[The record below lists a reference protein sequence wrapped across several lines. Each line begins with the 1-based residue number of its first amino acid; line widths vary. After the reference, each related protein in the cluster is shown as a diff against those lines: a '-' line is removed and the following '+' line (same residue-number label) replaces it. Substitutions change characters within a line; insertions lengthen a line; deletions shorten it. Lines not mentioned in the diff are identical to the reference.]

1 MFEHEDSRNDSAP
14 SNPRA
19 GDTPGFGSGGGGG
32 NNGNYSGGGGNSG
45 DGNGGGGG
53 GYENQGRGSNV
64 TDARPQSPAEA
75 GAQADMNRAMM
86 QGQGANVT
94 NTQPQPPAFTA
105 IENLSRNINPISF
118 PGGSSATSMWSPT
131 MSGFAIQ
138 PTTNTIGVP
147 TLVLD
152 TMRPTTPVPSFQNT
166 PYGIDVNRLSPTTFQ
181 QDKINNFLNKTGY
194 IESKNNPLAV
204 NKDTKAIG
212 EFQLTKTTAF
222 DLMNK
227 YYPDLIVGQTKDQV
241 FRNVA
246 LNEALQKDLTTK
258 LAQDNMAS
266 LSRSGIAPTD
276 TNAYLAHWFGDV
288 KAKSVITSDANTP
301 IESIIGEDAASKNKL
316 TGLTAGE
323 VKAKA
328 DQAMA
333 AAGRAT
339 STNNGIG
346 SAGGFGRVADL
357 LNPTFQSD
365 TTPSVVSK
373 IGDTTPVST
382 TSLDRRV
389 APDAVAAATKAPESF
404 GDWLGSFF
412 NTSDQVS
419 KVLAEPNRVAT
430 IPGLPNTTSGMTKQE
445 WADSFGVDP
454 SEVKA
459 RVSTINGA
467 PQVDYYSKELSD
479 IPGEILK
486 GIGEG
491 IGSLFGN
498 RDVNKMPQGSSVRD
512 PRFLDMFSG
521 SGREAPITESRGN
534 DKISVNANS
543 NMATQ
548 APVTVAS
555 ATPETPVALGTGIDY
570 TPRKYNPGN
579 IVVRTPS
586 YRLS

>member
-1 MFEHEDSRNDSAP
+1 MMPDSDFGGGWGYQGERDNTPASSPESAAAAQG
-14 SNPRA
+14 NV
-19 GDTPGFGSGGGGG
+19 SGGGGG
-32 NNGNYSGGGGNSG
+32 SASERQQADRYSNNEATAAQNNAMAQASANAQAEAEMRAAQS
-45 DGNGGGGG
+45 
-53 GYENQGRGSNV
+53 QGRGSNV
-64 TDARPQSPAEA
+64 TD
-75 GAQADMNRAMM
+75 M
-86 QGQGANVT
+86 
-94 NTQPQPPAFTA
+94 QPQPPAVTA

-204 NKDTKAIG
+204 NKDTKAFG
-212 EFQLTKTTAF
+212 QYQLTPSTAV

-227 YYPDLIVGQTKDQV
+227 YYPDLVVGQTPSQIA
-241 FRNVA
+241 RNVA

-258 LAQDNMAS
+258 LAQENMAS
-266 LSRSGIAPTD
+266 LSRSGIVPTD
-276 TNAYLAHWFGDV
+276 TNAYLSHWFGGAT
-288 KAKSVITSDANTP
+288 AKSVITSDANTP

-316 TGLTAGE
+316 TGLTTGE
-323 VKAKA
+323 VISKA

-339 STNNGIG
+339 STNSGIG
-346 SAGGFGRVADL
+346 SAGGFGRVASDI
-357 LNPTFQSD
+357 NPKFQSD
-365 TTPSVVSK
+365 VVPSFNDADLPAEGASPAAATTGK
-373 IGDTTPVST
+373 KGF
-382 TSLDRRV
+382 V
-389 APDAVAAATKAPESF
+389 APDAVEAATKAPESF
-404 GDWLGSFF
+404 SDWLGGFF

-454 SEVKA
+454 SEVKS
-459 RVSTINGA
+459 RVSTINGT
-467 PQVDYYSKELSD
+467 PQVDYYTKELTD
-479 IPGEILK
+479 IPGEIFS
-486 GIGEG
+486 GIGQG
-491 IGSLFGN
+491 ISSLFKPQSSDNGFRSSPPPSYTPSYGGN
-498 RDVNKMPQGSSVRD
+498 G
-512 PRFLDMFSG
+512 G
-521 SGREAPITESRGN
+521 GGRN
-534 DKISVNANS
+534 DTS
-543 NMATQ
+543 TQ
-548 APVTVAS
+548 ASNTTPQTPVTVAS

-570 TPRKYNPGN
+570 TPRKYNPKN

>member
-1 MFEHEDSRNDSAP
+1 MMPDSD
-14 SNPRA
+14 
-19 GDTPGFGSGGGGG
+19 FGGGWGYQGERDNTPASSPESAAAAQG
-32 NNGNYSGGGGNSG
+32 NVVGGGSASERQQADRYSNNEATPAQNNAMAQASA
-45 DGNGGGGG
+45 NAQA
-53 GYENQGRGSNV
+53 EAEMRAAQSQGRGSNV
-64 TDARPQSPAEA
+64 TD
-75 GAQADMNRAMM
+75 M
-86 QGQGANVT
+86 
-94 NTQPQPPAFTA
+94 QPQPPAFTA

-339 STNNGIG
+339 PTNNSIG

-357 LNPTFQSD
+357 VNPTFQSD
-365 TTPSVVSK
+365 VTPSVVSK
-373 IGDTTPVST
+373 IEDTTPVST
-382 TSLDRRV
+382 TSLDRKV

-404 GDWLGSFF
+404 SDWLGGFF

-454 SEVKA
+454 SEVKS
-459 RVSTINGA
+459 RVSTINGT
-467 PQVDYYSKELSD
+467 PQVDYYTKELTD
-479 IPGEILK
+479 IPGEIFS
-486 GIGEG
+486 GIGQGING
-491 IGSLFGN
+491 IGQGIASLFKPQSSDNGFRSSPPPSYTPSYGGN
-498 RDVNKMPQGSSVRD
+498 G
-512 PRFLDMFSG
+512 G
-521 SGREAPITESRGN
+521 GGRN
-534 DKISVNANS
+534 DTS
-543 NMATQ
+543 TQ
-548 APVTVAS
+548 ASNTTPQTPVTVAS
-555 ATPETPVALGTGIDY
+555 ATPETPMALGTGIDY

>member
-1 MFEHEDSRNDSAP
+1 MMPDSD
-14 SNPRA
+14 
-19 GDTPGFGSGGGGG
+19 FGGGWGYQGQRDNSPASSPESAAAAQG
-32 NNGNYSGGGGNSG
+32 NV
-45 DGNGGGGG
+45 GGGGG
-53 GYENQGRGSNV
+53 GGSASERQQADRYFYNEATPAQNNARDQFSANAQAEADMRAAQSQGRGSNV
-64 TDARPQSPAEA
+64 TD
-75 GAQADMNRAMM
+75 M
-86 QGQGANVT
+86 
-94 NTQPQPPAFTA
+94 QPQPPAFTA

-131 MSGFAIQ
+131 MYGFAVQ

-204 NKDTKAIG
+204 NRDTKAIG

-241 FRNVA
+241 FRNVV

-301 IESIIGEDAASKNKL
+301 IENIIGEDAASKNKL

-346 SAGGFGRVADL
+346 SAGGFGRVSEDV
-357 LNPTFQSD
+357 NPIFQSD

-382 TSLDRRV
+382 TSLDRKV

-404 GDWLGSFF
+404 SDWLGSFF

-430 IPGLPNTTSGMTKQE
+430 IPGLPNTTSGMTKQQ

-459 RVSTINGA
+459 RVSTINGT
-467 PQVDYYSKELSD
+467 PQVDYYTKELTD
-479 IPGEILK
+479 IPGDIIK
-486 GIGEG
+486 GFGEG
-491 IGSLFGN
+491 ITSLFKPQSSDNGFRSSPPPSYTPSYGGN
-498 RDVNKMPQGSSVRD
+498 GGGGRNDTPTQASNTIPQTPV
-512 PRFLDMFSG
+512 
-521 SGREAPITESRGN
+521 T
-534 DKISVNANS
+534 V
-543 NMATQ
+543 